1 MTPATP
7 VIAATYAEIALKGRN
22 RQMFL
27 RRLLNNI
34 RTALKDEPVADIQ
47 HVESR
52 ILVRL
57 EDAAR
62 ADAAAAKLQRIF
74 GLQWVSPAVPIPRRE
89 IDPEL
94 AEDLAAGRTPRLSR
108 ICAVALAMAEED
120 RGDARNFKVDT
131 RRSDRTF
138 PVPSPSISAEAGRL
152 IHETTGL
159 PGRMQ
164 QPDFTVNILVLKQ
177 EVLVFTR
184 KVPASGGLPGGS
196 SGRLMV
202 LMSGGIDSPVAAW
215 LMMRRGGRPE
225 FIHFYSGRTPAEA
238 DTGKIEELVRILAR
252 YSPAP
257 LNLWLVP
264 VVPYELRAIG
274 AVPDNHDMVLFRR
287 FMVKT
292 AERLAERTSC
302 KALVTGDSL
311 GQVASQTL
319 ENLSAISSD
328 VKLPILRPLIGMDKM
343 EITAIS
349 ERVGVFT
356 TSILPYRDCCS
367 IRSPKPVLRAR
378 AKDLLHWSRVMKLD
392 DAVDEA
398 LAAATKVVVEA

>member
-22 RQMFL
+22 RQIFL

-34 RTALKDEPVADIQ
+34 RAALRDVDLEDVQ

-57 EDAAR
+57 
-62 ADAAAAKLQRIF
+62 ADPAQAEAAAAALRRVF
-74 GLQWVSPAVPIPRRE
+74 GLQWVSPAVAIPRTE

-94 AEDLAAGRTPRLSR
+94 AADLAAGATPRLTR
-108 ICAVALAMAEED
+108 LCATALALAEED
-120 RGDARNFKVDT
+120 RGEARNFKVET
-131 RRSDRTF
+131 RRSDRDF
-138 PVPSPSISAEAGRL
+138 PVPSPAVSAEAGRA
-152 IHETTGL
+152 IHEATGL
-159 PGRMQ
+159 PGRMRD
-164 QPDFTVNILVLKQ
+164 PDFTVNVLVLKR
-177 EVLVFTR
+177 EILVFTR
-184 KVPASGGLPGGS
+184 KVNASGGLPAGS

-202 LMSGGIDSPVAAW
+202 LLSGGIDSPVAAW

-225 FIHFYSGRTPAEA
+225 FVHFYAGRSLAEA
-238 DTGKIEELVRILAR
+238 DVGKIEELVRILAR
-252 YSPAP
+252 YSPSP

-274 AVPDNHDMVLFRR
+274 AVPDNHDMVVFRR
-287 FMVKT
+287 FMVKA
-292 AERLAERTSC
+292 AERLAGRTSC

-319 ENLSAISSD
+319 ENLAAISTD

-343 EITAIS
+343 EITAHS
-349 ERVGVFT
+349 ERIGVYA
-356 TSILPYRDCCS
+356 TSIQPYRDCCS
-367 IRSPKPVLRAR
+367 IRSPRPVLRAR
-378 AKDLLHWSRVMKLD
+378 AQDLLHWSRVMKLD
-392 DAVDEA
+392 EAVDEA
-398 LAAATKVVVEA
+398 LAAAAKVVVAV